1 MQKGNSNELF
11 ERAVHIWAIR
21 TKVPSAVVAEC
32 EKYLAPEEVTRAARF
47 SFDRPSHTFIVARGF
62 LRRLLG
68 KYLAADPR
76 GIPLAY
82 TSKGK
87 PVLAFDTR
95 INFNVTHSSDMA
107 AIAIALDCRVGIDL
121 EEIRP
126 LPGLEEIA
134 RRFFCWE
141 EAAEILS
148 CSESERAR
156 SFFRCWTRKEAYI
169 KAVGE
174 GLHIPLDSFRVTVK
188 PDDFAR
194 FVHLGGDAK
203 AAEAWTLHDL
213 NLASDCAAAVTY
225 EDRVRSLVV
234 FPVDDAVEFLTSS

>member
-1 MQKGNSNELF
+1 MQIIRPQELS

-21 TKVPSAVVAEC
+21 TKVLNSIVAEF
-32 EKYLAPEEVTRAARF
+32 EQFLIPDEVTRAARF
-47 SFDRPSHTFIVARGF
+47 GLDLPRHTYIVTRGF
-62 LRRLLG
+62 LRLLLS

-76 GIPLAY
+76 RIPFSY
-82 TSKGK
+82 TSRGK
-87 PVLAFDTR
+87 PVLGLDTR
-95 INFNVTHSSDMA
+95 INFNVTHSSGMA
-107 AIAIALDCRVGIDL
+107 AIALALDCRLGIDL

-126 LPGLEEIA
+126 LPGLEDIA
-134 RRFFCWE
+134 KRFFCPE

-148 CSESERAR
+148 CSAKERER

-188 PDDFAR
+188 PDEFAR
-194 FVHLGGDAK
+194 FVHLGRDASV
-203 AAEAWTLHDL
+203 AEAWTLHDI

-225 EDRVRSLVV
+225 DDRVRSLAV
-234 FPVDDAVEFLTSS
+234 FPVNDPAGFLIGS

>member
-1 MQKGNSNELF
+1 MLW

-32 EKYLAPEEVTRAARF
+32 EKCLAPEEVTRAARF
-47 SFDRPSHTFIVARGF
+47 GLDRPRHTFIVTRGF
-62 LRRLLG
+62 LRCLLG

-76 GIPLAY
+76 RIPLAY

-87 PVLAFDTR
+87 PVLALDTR

-107 AIAIALDCRVGIDL
+107 AIALALDCRVGIDL

-126 LPGLEEIA
+126 LPGLEDIA
-134 RRFFCWE
+134 KRFFCTE

-148 CSESERAR
+148 CSEREREC

-188 PDDFAR
+188 HDDFAS
-194 FVHLGGDAK
+194 FIHLGGDAK

-225 EDRVRSLVV
+225 EYRVRSLAV
-234 FPVDDAVEFLTSS
+234 FPVDDPAEFLPGS